1 VSALL
6 EARGVRKAFADF
18 TAVAGVDLVLPPGGI
33 TAVIGPNGAG
43 KTTLINLLTGKLL
56 PDAGQVLLDG
66 ADVTR
71 LPPSARVRAGMART
85 FQVTNIFPQLTAE
98 QNVAVPLLAK
108 EGRALVALRALD
120 GMPDVHESA
129 RRMLA
134 DVGLSERADRPAAEL
149 SHGDRRLLEIALA
162 LATAPRLLLLDE
174 PTAGMGSGERDR
186 VLAEIRRLADGG
198 RLTILLVEHDM
209 DVVFGMATRIV
220 VLHQGKVL
228 ADGAPQQIREDARV
242 REIYLGQPTAPPAVT
257 PPPRAAAAAEP
268 LLEVDRLNAGYGL
281 AHVLHDVSF
290 RIARG
295 EMVALLGRN
304 GVGKTTT
311 LRSLA
316 GLTPP
321 FPGSAVR
328 LLGRDMSGRPPDTA
342 GKPPEVA
349 GKPPEVA
356 GRLRDVAG
364 WPPEEI
370 ARAGV
375 SYVPDDRRIFPDL
388 TARENLRVPVLAL
401 HRRAAGRW
409 TEQEI
414 AALFPPLAAA
424 WDRKGRHL
432 SGGEQKM
439 LAIARALMTDPVLLL
454 LDEPSEGLSPLIVRI
469 LVDALVRIR
478 EGGVTVL
485 AADQNLHFA
494 RAIADR
500 ALVMERGRL
509 VHSATRDDLA
519 RNDPALQR
527 LLAV

>member
-18 TAVAGVDLVLPPGGI
+18 TAVAGVDLSLPPGGI

-85 FQVTNIFPQLTAE
+85 FQVTNIFPQLTTE

-134 DVGLSERADRPAAEL
+134 DVGLSDRADRPAAEL

-228 ADGAPQQIREDARV
+228 ADGAPRQIREDARV
-242 REIYLGQPTAPPAVT
+242 REIYLGQETAAAPVAPAPPR
-257 PPPRAAAAAEP
+257 PAAQAEP

-295 EMVALLGRN
+295 EVVALLGRN

-328 LLGRDMSGRPPDTA
+328 LLGR
-342 GKPPEVA
+342 E
-349 GKPPEVA
+349 
-356 GRLRDVAG
+356 VAG

-388 TARENLRVPVLAL
+388 TARENLQVPVLAL

-519 RNDPALQR
+519 RNEPALQR

>member
-6 EARGVRKAFADF
+6 EVRGVRKAFADF
-18 TAVAGVDLVLPPGGI
+18 TAVAGVDLSLPPGGI

-43 KTTLINLLTGKLL
+43 KTTFINLVTGKLV

-71 LPPSARVRAGMART
+71 LPASARVRAGMART

-108 EGRALVALRALD
+108 AGRALVALSALD
-120 GMPDVHESA
+120 RMPDVQEGA

-134 DVGLSERADRPAAEL
+134 DVGLSDRATRPAAEL

-186 VLAEIRRLADGG
+186 VLAEIRRLAQGG

-228 ADGAPQQIREDARV
+228 ADGPPQQIREDARV
-242 REIYLGQPTAPPAVT
+242 REIYLGQPTGTAAPSPAA
-257 PPPRAAAAAEP
+257 RAATAAAAEP

-311 LRSLA
+311 LRSLS

-328 LLGRDMSGRPPDTA
+328 LLGRD
-342 GKPPEVA
+342 
-349 GKPPEVA
+349 VA
-356 GRLRDVAG
+356 GR
-364 WPPEEI
+364 PPEEI

-388 TARENLRVPVLAL
+388 TARENLRIPVLAL
-401 HRRAAGRW
+401 HRRESRW
-409 TEQEI
+409 TEEKI
-414 AALFPPLAAA
+414 ATLFPPLAAA

-469 LVDALVRIR
+469 LVDALARIR
-478 EGGVTVL
+478 EDGVTVL
-485 AADQNLHFA
+485 AADQNLQFA
-494 RAIADR
+494 RSIADR

>member
-1 VSALL
+1 VDGRAADGRRAAEGRGVSALL
-6 EARGVRKAFADF
+6 EVRGLRKAFADF
-18 TAVAGVDLVLPPGGI
+18 TAVAGVDLALPQGGI

-43 KTTLINLLTGKLL
+43 KTTLINLLTGKLV
-56 PDAGQVLLDG
+56 PDEGHVLLEG

-98 QNVAVPLLAK
+98 ENVAVPLLAK
-108 EGRALVALRALD
+108 AGRALVALRALD
-120 GMPDVHESA
+120 GMPDVHGRA
-129 RRMLA
+129 RQMLA
-134 DVGLSERADRPAAEL
+134 EVGLSDRAKRPAAEL

-162 LATAPRLLLLDE
+162 LATGPRLLLLDE

-186 VLAEIRRLADGG
+186 VLAEIRRLAAGG
-198 RLTILLVEHDM
+198 LTILLVEHDM

-228 ADGAPQQIREDARV
+228 ADGAPQAIREDARV
-242 REIYLGQPTAPPAVT
+242 REIYLGEPTSAPAAPPA
-257 PPPRAAAAAEP
+257 PRPAVDAQP
-268 LLEVDRLNAGYGL
+268 LLEVERLNAGYGL
-281 AHVLHDVSF
+281 SHVLHEVGF

-295 EMVALLGRN
+295 EFVALLGRN

-321 FPGSAVR
+321 FPGSSVR
-328 LLGRDMSGRPPDTA
+328 LA
-342 GKPPEVA
+342 G
-349 GKPPEVA
+349 
-356 GRLRDVAG
+356 
-364 WPPEEI
+364 EEI
-370 ARAGV
+370 AGRAPEAIAASGV

-388 TARENLRVPVLAL
+388 TGRENLRVPVLAL
-401 HRRAAGRW
+401 HRRGGRW
-409 TEQEI
+409 TEKEI

-485 AADQNLHFA
+485 AADQNLMFA
-494 RAIADR
+494 RAVADR

-509 VHSATRDDLA
+509 VHAATRDDLA

>member
-1 VSALL
+1 MGCPMWAS
-6 EARGVRKAFADF
+6 ARGGCSPTWGFPIARTGQPRSCR
-18 TAVAGVDLVLPPGGI
+18 TATGGCWRSRSPWPPRPGCCSWTSRPPGWARASA
-33 TAVIGPNGAG
+33 TACWPKSAG
-43 KTTLINLLTGKLL
+43 SRTAAASPSCSSSMTWTWCSGWR
-56 PDAGQVLLDG
+56 PASSCS
-66 ADVTR
+66 TR
-71 LPPSARVRAGMART
+71 ERCWRTALRSRSARTAG
-85 FQVTNIFPQLTAE
+85 
-98 QNVAVPLLAK
+98 
-108 EGRALVALRALD
+108 
-120 GMPDVHESA
+120 SA
-129 RRMLA
+129 RSTWGSR
-134 DVGLSERADRPAAEL
+134 RPPPPRPAAEA
-149 SHGDRRLLEIALA
+149 R
-162 LATAPRLLLLDE
+162 PLLD
-174 PTAGMGSGERDR
+174 
-186 VLAEIRRLADGG
+186 
-198 RLTILLVEHDM
+198 VE
-209 DVVFGMATRIV
+209 
-220 VLHQGKVL
+220 
-228 ADGAPQQIREDARV
+228 
-242 REIYLGQPTAPPAVT
+242 
-257 PPPRAAAAAEP
+257 
-268 LLEVDRLNAGYGL
+268 RLNAGYGL
-281 AHVLHDVSF
+281 AHVLHDVTF

-295 EMVALLGRN
+295 EIVALLGRN

-328 LLGRDMSGRPPDTA
+328 LLGRD
-342 GKPPEVA
+342 
-349 GKPPEVA
+349 VA
-356 GRLRDVAG
+356 GR
-364 WPPEEI
+364 PPEEI

-401 HRRAAGRW
+401 HRRARRW

-500 ALVMERGRL
+500 ALVMDRGRL
-509 VHSATRDDLA
+509 EIGRASCRE
-519 RNDPALQR
+519 R
-527 LLAV
+527 